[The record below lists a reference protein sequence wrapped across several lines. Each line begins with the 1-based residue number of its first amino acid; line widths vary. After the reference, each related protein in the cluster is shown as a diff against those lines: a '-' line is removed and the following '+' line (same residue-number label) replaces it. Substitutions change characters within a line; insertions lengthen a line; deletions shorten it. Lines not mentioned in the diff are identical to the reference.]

1 MHDKMVK
8 EEFEQRTRDNLQ
20 PMWEAIA
27 SGPITWA
34 DIEDMGYTPEGVR
47 KLIENYLS
55 VVAARKQIVATN
67 NKYLQEIRE
76 LKAALE

>member
-1 MHDKMVK
+1 
-8 EEFEQRTRDNLQ
+8 
-20 PMWEAIA
+20 
-27 SGPITWA
+27 
-34 DIEDMGYTPEGVR
+34 MGYTPEGVR